1 MTTLAKQTDH
11 VANAVH
17 AMIYL
22 ADGRTHDPGTSVQ
35 ETMELLVR
43 AFETAQNELQ
53 GTQREDRPKEVLGWP
68 GLASRDTDEACL
80 KEAVETAKLGL
91 TRLGYRENVTVELT
105 GLSDESLNGKKGKNM
120 NSRLCKTLHTIRYI
134 IR

>member
-1 MTTLAKQTDH
+1 MTTLANQTDH

-17 AMIYL
+17 AMIHL
-22 ADGRTHDPGTSVQ
+22 ATDPGTSVQ

-43 AFETAQNELQ
+43 AVETAQNELQ
-53 GTQREDRPKEVLGWP
+53 ATQRGDRRKEALD
-68 GLASRDTDEACL
+68 SRDTDEARL

-120 NSRLCKTLHTIRYI
+120 NSRLCLFICVLVLVIVIVHLAR
-134 IR
+134 RR

>member
-1 MTTLAKQTDH
+1 MTTLANQTDH

-17 AMIYL
+17 AMIHL
-22 ADGRTHDPGTSVQ
+22 ATDPGSSVQ

-43 AFETAQNELQ
+43 AVETAQNELQ
-53 GTQREDRPKEVLGWP
+53 ATQRGDRRKEALD
-68 GLASRDTDEACL
+68 SRDTDEARL
-80 KEAVETAKLGL
+80 KDAVETAKVGL
-91 TRLGYRENVTVELT
+91 TRLGDRENVTVELT